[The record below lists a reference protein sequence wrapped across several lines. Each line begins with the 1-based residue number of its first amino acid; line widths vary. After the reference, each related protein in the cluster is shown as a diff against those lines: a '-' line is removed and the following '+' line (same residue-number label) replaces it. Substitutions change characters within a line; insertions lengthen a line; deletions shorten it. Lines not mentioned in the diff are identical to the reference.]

1 MAYYKKP
8 LANMSLGRVVL
19 KAAAFNTAPILFLS
33 KESGDAT
40 LKLN

>member
-8 LANMSLGRVVL
+8 LANTILGRVVL
-19 KAAAFNTAPILFLS
+19 KAKAFNTAPILFLS
-33 KESGDAT
+33 KDSADAT